1 MCSLALLHPWFPPS
15 KAPLKIGRSW
25 VQFLLM
31 TEWKNQIFS
40 EDFNFFHLTESKMC
54 SALLHPTLSKA
65 PLKIGRSWISSFSP
79 KTILW
84 PRAKCVLLLFYILDF
99 PLRKHPWRLG
109 GHEFNSYSWQNEKI
123 KFSPKISTFSTS
135 HREQNVFFCSF
146 TSLISPFESTLEDW
160 EVMSSILTHD
170 RMKKS
175 NFLRRFQLF
184 RHLTESKMC
193 SICSFTSLIYP
204 FESTLE
210 DWEVMSSI
218 LTHDRMK
225 KSNFLRR
232 FQLFRHLT
240 ES

>member
-1 MCSLALLHPWFPPS
+1 MCS
-15 KAPLKIGRSW
+15 I
-25 VQFLLM
+25 
-31 TEWKNQIFS
+31 
-40 EDFNFFHLTESKMC
+40 
-54 SALLHPTLSKA
+54 
-65 PLKIGRSWISSFSP
+65 
-79 KTILW
+79 
-84 PRAKCVLLLFYILDF
+84 
-99 PLRKHPWRLG
+99 
-109 GHEFNSYSWQNEKI
+109 
-123 KFSPKISTFSTS
+123 
-135 HREQNVFFCSF
+135 CSF

-193 SICSFTSLIYP
+193 SILDFLEDWEVLTFISLISPQKISTFFSFEMCSLALLHPWFPPWKAPLKIGRSWVQFLLMTEWKNPIFSEDFNFFDIRPRAKCVLCSFTSLISP

-225 KSNFLRR
+225 KSNFLED
-232 FQLFRHLT
+232 FNFFDIT

>member
-1 MCSLALLHPWFPPS
+1 MCS
-15 KAPLKIGRSW
+15 I
-25 VQFLLM
+25 
-31 TEWKNQIFS
+31 
-40 EDFNFFHLTESKMC
+40 
-54 SALLHPTLSKA
+54 
-65 PLKIGRSWISSFSP
+65 
-79 KTILW
+79 
-84 PRAKCVLLLFYILDF
+84 
-99 PLRKHPWRLG
+99 
-109 GHEFNSYSWQNEKI
+109 
-123 KFSPKISTFSTS
+123 
-135 HREQNVFFCSF
+135 CSF

-240 ES
+240 ESKMCSICSFISLISPFESTLEDWEVMSSILTHDSEKIKFSQRFQLLRHHDRS